1 MAKKYFQ
8 NLNYF
13 CDDVTNYVTNLEK
26 KAKNCKN

>member
-1 MAKKYFQ
+1 MAKNNFQ

-13 CDDVTNYVTNLEK
+13 CDDVTNYATNFEK